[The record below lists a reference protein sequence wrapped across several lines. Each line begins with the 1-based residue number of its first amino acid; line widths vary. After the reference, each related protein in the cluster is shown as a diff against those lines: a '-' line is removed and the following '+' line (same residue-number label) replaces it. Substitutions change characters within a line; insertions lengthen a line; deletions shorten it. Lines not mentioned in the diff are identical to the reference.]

1 MNVVEKT
8 INFKITKENVI
19 KFTDRTENKLVNILV
34 AKGEKGD
41 KGADGTVAF
50 ESLTE
55 EQRLSLKGDKGDK
68 GDKGNT
74 GKTGADGYTPVKG
87 TDYYTEADKQEIV
100 SLVLEALPSF
110 EEVSY

>member
-1 MNVVEKT
+1 MNVIEKT
-8 INFKITKENVI
+8 IHLKLTKENVVKI
-19 KFTDRTENKLVNILV
+19 TDKTENKLVNILV
-34 AKGEKGD
+34 A
-41 KGADGTVAF
+41 
-50 ESLTE
+50 
-55 EQRLSLKGDKGDK
+55 K